1 MLRLL
6 FLGLIVTGV
15 GFGLQ
20 RGWIQLNWDQFYRDL
35 GSPLDHSSQPDLLR
49 SYPKPTQS
57 LYPSR

>member
-15 GFGLQ
+15 GLGLQ

-35 GSPLDHSSQPDLLR
+35 GVRVDPSGQPDLLHFYLK
-49 SYPKPTQS
+49 SKQS
-57 LYPSR
+57 L